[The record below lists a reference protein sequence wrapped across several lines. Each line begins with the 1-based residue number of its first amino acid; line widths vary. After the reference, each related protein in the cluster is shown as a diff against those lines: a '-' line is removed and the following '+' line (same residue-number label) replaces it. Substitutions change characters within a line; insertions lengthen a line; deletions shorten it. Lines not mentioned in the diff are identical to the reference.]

1 MTSHQKP
8 ADALRHLQYMHARL
22 LDQIR
27 AYDSWPENDK
37 RKVSLGPSHDKN
49 VDHAPALALAV
60 VAVRLYERELHHE
73 PHAVDLLDRLVAA
86 MRAVRGAR
94 TREERI
100 QGEALVEE
108 VMKSCG
114 RFCDDLPDG
123 GR

>member
-8 ADALRHLQYMHARL
+8 ADALRHLTYMGERL
-22 LDQIR
+22 RDQIR
-27 AYDSWPENDK
+27 MYESWPDDHP
-37 RKVSLGPSHDKN
+37 RKANLALSHEHN
-49 VDHAPALALAV
+49 LSHAPALALAV
-60 VAVRLYERELHHE
+60 VAVRLYERELHNE
-73 PHAVDLLDRLVAA
+73 PHATDLLDRLVAA

-94 TREERI
+94 TREEKI

-108 VMKSCG
+108 AMESCG